1 MLRSDKVVLVSHCV
15 INQNA
20 VVKPLARDKDIVNLI
35 MEQGFGI
42 LQLPCPETLMY
53 GMNRAPMSKQDYDTP
68 EYLELCAGLASRE
81 AHMIDQLISGNIQ
94 VAGIVGI
101 DQSPT
106 CSQFGEQGH
115 FMIALGRLEGI
126 SKLPKIDIPEAY
138 EINSQEAD
146 GFHEALKSWLLKI
159 LGEA

>member
-1 MLRSDKVVLVSHCV
+1 MLRSDKVILVCHCV
-15 INQNA
+15 INQNT
-20 VVKPLARDKDIVNLI
+20 VVKPLARDKGAFKDIVKII

-42 LQLPCPETLMY
+42 FQLPCPEALMY
-53 GMNRAPMSKQDYDTP
+53 GMNRLPMSKQDYDTP

-81 AHMIDQLISGNIQ
+81 VHMIDKLISGNIH

-115 FMIALGRLEGI
+115 FMIALGRLDGI
-126 SKLPKIDIPEAY
+126 SNLPKIDIPEAY
-138 EINSQEAD
+138 EINTQEAEC
-146 GFHEALKSWLLKI
+146 FHEALKSWLLKI
-159 LGEA
+159 